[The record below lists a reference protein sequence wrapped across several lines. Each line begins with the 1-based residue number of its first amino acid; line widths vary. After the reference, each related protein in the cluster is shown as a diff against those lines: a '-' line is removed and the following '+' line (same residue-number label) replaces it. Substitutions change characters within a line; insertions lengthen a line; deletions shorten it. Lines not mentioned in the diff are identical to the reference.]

1 MAERR
6 LRPIFVWAVGEDCGD
21 GDLVFCRELHI
32 FVTQRKEQEKETG
45 MKTTQE
51 YIQLLKEYKQTRGI
65 IYGISRIGIFGSV
78 ARGEQTEDSDVD
90 VCVDLAVPNIFSL
103 VHIKEELRQ
112 LFGCEVDVVRIR
124 QNMDALLKRDIMEEG
139 IYV

>member
-1 MAERR
+1 
-6 LRPIFVWAVGEDCGD
+6 
-21 GDLVFCRELHI
+21 
-32 FVTQRKEQEKETG
+32 

-51 YIQLLKEYKQTRGI
+51 FVQLLKQFKLERGLT
-65 IYGISRIGIFGSV
+65 YGISRIGIFGSV

-90 VCVDLAVPNIFSL
+90 ICVDLEKPDLFSM

-112 LFGCEVDVVRIR
+112 LFGCEVDVVRLR
-124 QNMDALLKRDIMEEG
+124 QNMDVLLKRDIMEEG

>member
-1 MAERR
+1 
-6 LRPIFVWAVGEDCGD
+6 
-21 GDLVFCRELHI
+21 
-32 FVTQRKEQEKETG
+32 

-51 YIQLLKEYKQTRGI
+51 FVQLLKQFKLERGLT
-65 IYGISRIGIFGSV
+65 YGISRIGIFGSV

-90 VCVDLAVPNIFSL
+90 ICVDLEKPDLFSM

-112 LFGCEVDVVRIR
+112 LFGCEVDGVRLR
-124 QNMDALLKRDIMEEG
+124 QTMDVLLYRDLMEEG

>member
-1 MAERR
+1 
-6 LRPIFVWAVGEDCGD
+6 
-21 GDLVFCRELHI
+21 
-32 FVTQRKEQEKETG
+32 

-51 YIQLLKEYKQTRGI
+51 YMQLLKEYKQTRGI
-65 IYGISRIGIFGSV
+65 LYGISRIGIFGSV

-124 QNMDALLKRDIMEEG
+124 QNMDALLERDIMEEG